1 MRTFT
6 VAIGL
11 IGVFASHAAFAQ
23 EPAAGTAPP
32 ATQPP
37 PAETPPP
44 APTVAAPGRP
54 GAPTPFGAAG
64 PTGASLW
71 GVLPWGGYGI
81 GARYMMPLPIT
92 PLLTRTKFRD
102 YWALEFGAD
111 ILRFNYDYGLGT
123 TASKAARKRH
133 EQRTRRR
140 PMRSAR

>member
-71 GVLPWGGYGI
+71 GVLPWGGYGM
-81 GARYMMPLPIT
+81 GARHMMAPPIT
-92 PLLTRTKFRD
+92 PPLPPPKVRHYLGPEFR
-102 YWALEFGAD
+102 A
-111 ILRFNYDYGLGT
+111 GLP
-123 TASKAARKRH
+123 SFH
-133 EQRTRRR
+133 Y
-140 PMRSAR
+140 